1 MVEDDKPKSPSKWR
15 PTLDESEFERLYG
28 GRKLAPREER
38 TIRLAILED
47 ALYAY
52 KNNIIHYRDS
62 RERKEFLEAEE
73 WIFEDTVHTYS
84 FEDCCEAVG
93 WDPGWVRGQ
102 LLKWKKKLE
111 ETPEASS
118 PKKRQKKRVR

>member
-38 TIRLAILED
+38 TIRL
-47 ALYAY
+47 
-52 KNNIIHYRDS
+52 
-62 RERKEFLEAEE
+62 
-73 WIFEDTVHTYS
+73 DTVHTYS